1 MYGSVQWHAGQCA
14 TDSDGCDIRVGALVG
29 SRADSSTL
37 PGLIVFSYSG
47 QCNIEDAA

>member
-29 SRADSSTL
+29 SRADSFPALLYLATQDSV
-37 PGLIVFSYSG
+37 I
-47 QCNIEDAA
+47 